1 MHYRKDPKFSDRQVS
16 ANSADPDQT
25 APSLIRVYTVCN
37 SGCIFW
43 VHYSSVK
50 PSCSNFRVITA
61 NVLGVRKFRN
71 FKVHI
76 YGTQGSFRQR
86 DIHVPLALLT
96 GWACAFEGYLNTQ
109 HRHFLVTKPKN
120 NLCIQQRIR
129 SAWASTKSDHS
140 LHRALYG
147 YLRTRTF
154 FQADSKD
161 SDKAERMP
169 RLISLC

>member
-1 MHYRKDPKFSDRQVS
+1 MHYRKDPKFSDRQVW

-25 APSLIRVYTVCN
+25 APR
-37 SGCIFW
+37 
-43 VHYSSVK
+43 VHYSLVK
-50 PSCSNFRVITA
+50 PFCSNFRVITA

-96 GWACAFEGYLNTQ
+96 GWACAFEEYLNTQ
-109 HRHFLVTKPKN
+109 HRYFLVTKPKN

-129 SAWASTKSDHS
+129 SAWASNKSDHS

-147 YLRTRTF
+147 
-154 FQADSKD
+154 
-161 SDKAERMP
+161 
-169 RLISLC
+169 